1 MNADRIEQAEAADL
15 PVADAPPLADLIAA
29 STAELRREV
38 MRLRATVAR
47 LEAPPARRMALK
59 ACASHSTVDTR
70 YETVR
75 KWCRAGL
82 VEAKRENGRIFVN
95 LHSVQARLARLR
107 DK

>member
-1 MNADRIEQAEAADL
+1 MIPDRVEQPDL
-15 PVADAPPLADLIAA
+15 PVGDAPPLGDLVAA
-29 STAELRREV
+29 SSDELRREV
-38 MRLRATVAR
+38 IRLRTKVER
-47 LEAPPARRMALK
+47 LEAPPARWMALK
-59 ACASHSTVDTR
+59 ACATHETVRAR
-70 YETVR
+70 YETIR